1 MTFYI
6 HNFLKTQF
14 SITLKNVSAMTHI
27 ILLYASYL
35 LITVCLT
42 IWVARTLFRNG
53 RLFLVDIFH
62 GNAELA
68 AAVNNLLLVGFYLIN
83 LGYAVYTLR
92 VAEEVQSTREL
103 VEMLSVKI
111 GAIILI
117 LGAMHFGNMFVFFKL
132 RKRAIADRND
142 PTLNIAFNQPNV

>member
-1 MTFYI
+1 MNY
-6 HNFLKTQF
+6 
-14 SITLKNVSAMTHI
+14 V

-62 GNAELA
+62 GNADLA
-68 AAVNNLLLVGFYLIN
+68 TAVNNLLLVGFYLIN

-92 VAEEVQSTREL
+92 VAQDIQTTRQL
-103 VEMLSVKI
+103 VEMLSLKI

-142 PTLNIAFNQPNV
+142 PTLNIAFPQRAA